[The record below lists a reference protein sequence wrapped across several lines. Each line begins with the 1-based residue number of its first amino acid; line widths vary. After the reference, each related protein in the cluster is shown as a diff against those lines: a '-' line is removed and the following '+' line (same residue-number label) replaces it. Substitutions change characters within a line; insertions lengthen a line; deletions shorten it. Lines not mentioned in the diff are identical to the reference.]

1 MASDLEITGKVIKFL
16 DVQKGESSRGPWQ
29 KGGFVIETD
38 GAYPR
43 KVCLQVWGDS
53 LNQVNNLKEGDTVK
67 ASINIESREYNNRWY
82 TDVRVWRFNAVEG
95 GSSGTGPGTT
105 GATSTGSY
113 TQDTPKTEGQYADI
127 RQDSSSEG
135 EGADDLPF

>member
-38 GAYPR
+38 GTYPR
-43 KVCLQVWGDS
+43 KVCLQVWGDN
-53 LNQVNNLKEGDTVK
+53 LNQVNSLKEGDTVK

-82 TDVRVWRFNAVEG
+82 TDVRVWKFSTAEG
-95 GSSGTGPGTT
+95 GGSQTGASGASSG
-105 GATSTGSY
+105 SY
-113 TQDTPKTEGQYADI
+113 NQAPKSDDQYADI

-135 EGADDLPF
+135 GDGADDLPF